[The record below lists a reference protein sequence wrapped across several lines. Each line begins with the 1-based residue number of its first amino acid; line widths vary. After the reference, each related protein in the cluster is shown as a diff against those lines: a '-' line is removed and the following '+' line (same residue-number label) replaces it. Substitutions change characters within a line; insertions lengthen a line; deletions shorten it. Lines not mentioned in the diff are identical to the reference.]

1 MAEKLVLAGK
11 MPRGTFLV
19 RKREGGEFALT
30 INDSKEDSLE
40 VVEHIRCNNYVFF
53 SSNFQVK
60 HYKIRPLD
68 NGSGFF
74 ITTRKVFATVRDL
87 IIYYSSLK
95 LQQILLCIIVKSKN
109 VQKSPAVC
117 AVV

>member
-30 INDSKEDSLE
+30 INDSKENSLE
-40 VVEHIRCNNYVFF
+40 VGRPKIKKALGFTLQI
-53 SSNFQVK
+53 QVK

-68 NGSGFF
+68 NSSGFF
-74 ITTRKVFATVRDL
+74 ITTRKVFSSVKDL
-87 IIYYSSLK
+87 ISYYMSMLFFY
-95 LQQILLCIIVKSKN
+95 
-109 VQKSPAVC
+109 
-117 AVV
+117 